1 MPPTA
6 YRQIQNR
13 ALCEQTSTLTRA
25 QTGLAEANKR
35 VTEGGFFSET
45 EQGNLPTKFDPVQM
59 RNYLSSSDRI
69 RQWRQ
74 DQLRT
79 AKEQRVKEKMD
90 ETGWTVM
97 TDTREATERAL
108 RADGRLGGH
117 LVTGHVD
124 GVGRVRHVTARG
136 EAHEIAVDAPAEVR
150 PFLAAKGSI
159 SIDGVSL
166 TVNTV
171 RGAEFAVMVIPHT
184 LAQTTLGRLRPGDE
198 VSLEADVIA
207 RYVAAMLPGRGGGG
221 LTEERL
227 RELGWTDE

>member
-1 MPPTA
+1 MFTG
-6 YRQIQNR
+6 II
-13 ALCEQTSTLTRA
+13 EVVGTLHDLRHERGGATLVVDA
-25 QTGLAEANKR
+25 AFPSGPLVVGESIAVSGPCLTVER
-35 VTEGGFFSET
+35 VVTGGFEAFASAET
-45 EQGNLPTKFDPVQM
+45 LRRTTLAHLRAGRAVNL
-59 RNYLSSSDRI
+59 
-69 RQWRQ
+69 
-74 DQLRT
+74 
-79 AKEQRVKEKMD
+79 
-90 ETGWTVM
+90 
-97 TDTREATERAL
+97 ERAL